1 MTTLPNATDTRQLN
15 LGQPEPA
22 AAECTVYPWCAETG
36 DHTLHVSAYTEAPT
50 LDGFG
55 DCVLP
60 ANVMA
65 EDVPEGLDIS
75 VGWLDLNLTAAQ
87 TRARVA
93 ELHRHLDTVAALAD
107 IVDGQAPLDPGAET
121 YSVTAAGASGAII
134 SSEIYRLDDPKRGEP
149 AARIAV
155 FGQPGADAD
164 LDVAGADQLT
174 AELEKFLPRLRAQR
188 NHLAALTS
196 NEGGTSPVPPRTLGG
211 SIRATDGKGI
221 HSVETPERH
230 SMPVILAAETV
241 VIPDGNTVSPADGT
255 PGHYP
260 WCNTTAC
267 ITHRYDEHEGGG
279 TYFEHVG
286 HETALTVADGGYA
299 EDAIT
304 FAVGLGSDE
313 SFDSAPE
320 LYLNVA
326 KLNGLA
332 FNPAGV
338 DKLIGQLDT
347 LTSALRTMRG
357 QMDSEVRP

>member
-1 MTTLPNATDTRQLN
+1 MSISDATDTAQTN
-15 LGQPEPA
+15 LGQTEPA
-22 AAECTVYPWCAETG
+22 AAQCTVYPWCAETG
-36 DHTLHVSAYTEAPT
+36 DHTMHASTYTEAPT
-50 LDGFG
+50 PDGYG
-55 DCVLP
+55 DSVLP
-60 ANVMA
+60 VNLMA
-65 EDVPEGLDIS
+65 EGNGPF
-75 VGWLDLNLTAAQ
+75 VGWLDLDLTPAQ
-87 TRARVA
+87 TRERVT
-93 ELHRHLDTVAALAD
+93 ELRHHLDTVAALAD
-107 IVDGQAPLDPGAET
+107 MADGQAPLEPGAEC
-121 YSVTAAGASGAII
+121 YSATAAGARGALI
-134 SSEIYRLDDPKRGEP
+134 SSEIYHLDDPEP
-149 AARIAV
+149 GKPTARIAV
-155 FGQPGADAD
+155 FGQPEADAD
-164 LDVAGADQLT
+164 LDVAGADQLV
-174 AELEKFLPRLRAQR
+174 ADLEQYLPRLRAQR

-196 NEGGTSPVPPRTLGG
+196 NEGNTRPVRPRTLGG

-230 SMPVILAAETV
+230 SMPVILAAKTV
-241 VIPDGNTVSPADGT
+241 AIPDGNTVSPADGT

-260 WCNTTAC
+260 WCNTAAC

-286 HETALTVADGGYA
+286 HETAVTVADGGYA

-320 LYLNVA
+320 VYLNVG